1 MIEGGASEG
10 ACRVLQF
17 WPQHLLFMG
26 SIAIL
31 GDTHF
36 YAYAMRK
43 I

>member
-10 ACRVLQF
+10 ARRVLQF

-26 SIAIL
+26 SIAIFEGHPL
-31 GDTHF
+31 WER
-36 YAYAMRK
+36 YK